1 MRVNGIIDYDSIV
14 DEKRK
19 FKQYYKSGNVET
31 FIENEVASF
40 LDDYDRDL
48 LQSQERFVAIVC
60 EKETL
65 SYQIDRA
72 NREYA
77 LPVLYTQGNS
87 SITVRH
93 SLIREARDRPITL
106 LMLTDLDPSGM
117 KIQDSFV
124 GSLEKDF
131 ENKDLRAYRVALKTE
146 HIEEYNL
153 FSDQTAKISDTS
165 FKKFHKVTGLKNAYE
180 LDAMDP
186 DDMVELLEKSIRAVL
201 DMDRFNEQLRIYQD
215 DVADL
220 SIKRQKALGSMII

>member
-131 ENKDLRAYRVALKTE
+131 EKSVKELRGQ
-146 HIEEYNL
+146 I
-153 FSDQTAKISDTS
+153 
-165 FKKFHKVTGLKNAYE
+165 
-180 LDAMDP
+180 
-186 DDMVELLEKSIRAVL
+186 VELKEIVKFLTEERDFYKKHAEVEL
-201 DMDRFNEQLRIYQD
+201 P
-215 DVADL
+215 
-220 SIKRQKALGSMII
+220 KKKK